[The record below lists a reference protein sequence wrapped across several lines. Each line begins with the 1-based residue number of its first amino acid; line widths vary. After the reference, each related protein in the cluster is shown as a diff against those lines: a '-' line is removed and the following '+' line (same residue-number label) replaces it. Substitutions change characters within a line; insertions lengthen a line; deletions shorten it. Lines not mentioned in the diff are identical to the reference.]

1 MIAPSVSLRIKI
13 DGCSRGAPE
22 LYTNAFIHSRS
33 SLQMNKVRPTHDHNT
48 MTAWIAFLRGINM
61 GGHNK
66 IKMDDLTRLFES
78 LALKNVT
85 TFIQSGN
92 VTFETAGK
100 NADALARRIGDAL
113 QESLGNEVPVFL
125 RTLSEIQDLVKLDPF
140 KAITADAG
148 DKKYVVFLYAE
159 PGREPVLP
167 LRSAREGLEAFH
179 IRKREVFV
187 LSRNVNGRF
196 GFPNNFIEKE
206 LGVPATTRNWTT
218 VSKLIA

>member
-1 MIAPSVSLRIKI
+1 MDA
-13 DGCSRGAPE
+13 
-22 LYTNAFIHSRS
+22 Y
-33 SLQMNKVRPTHDHNT
+33 
-48 MTAWIAFLRGINM
+48 IAFLRGINV

-78 LALKNVT
+78 LALKNVA

-92 VTFETAGK
+92 VVFETAAGK
-100 NADALARRIGDAL
+100 NADALARRIGNAL
-113 QESLGNEVPVFL
+113 QKSLGSEVPVFL
-125 RTLSEIQDLVKLDPF
+125 RTLSEFQEMVKLDPF
-140 KAITADAG
+140 KAIKADAG

-167 LRSAREGLEAFH
+167 LRADREGLEAFH

-196 GFPNNFIEKE
+196 GYPNNFIERE
-206 LGVPATTRNWTT
+206 LGVAATTRNWTT
-218 VSKLIA
+218 VSKLIV